1 MSANATN
8 IFISYGR
15 ADSRELAIRLRDDL
29 LAVGYSV
36 WLDLDE
42 IAGGA
47 DWGQNIEDAIEHC
60 HIMLALLSP
69 ASYHSQ
75 WCRAEQ
81 LRATRKGKRI
91 IPLLTVTDAEVPLH
105 LEHMNY
111 LNFTDSTRYDE
122 MFRDLLSDITAN
134 MAFRVS
140 ARSGLAQADIG
151 ATSSSPYKQQP
162 RQLKKHSGSSDE
174 KRTAPSFR
182 RYLRQLR
189 GEDWLG
195 ARFWWP
201 YFLFYFTDI
210 HALVDI
216 LQAEELASTFAQG
229 NDFNNRW
236 DKFVQLYFRPR
247 TPDLFHA
254 EGFRHA
260 LQPPVTN
267 YAPIPVYLL
276 FDLEAVILQP
286 DVRFTDGNP
295 QKTRKTYKTLAY
307 FRDMPFEQIYH
318 DSWFMPDER
327 EEIMRYREAQVLIP
341 ERIGLEALQLIWL
354 RSPAEYETLREL
366 MSPQI
371 WQKWSDKIT
380 ARTDYHLFN
389 NKRVYVQNAVLQLDS
404 IRLRFNPCQQD
415 CEPFV
420 ASARIEYADGNT
432 LEWRNEAFLPEQD
445 LLIHLPHKK
454 PYTIQFLFDGD
465 LAYSGKYQE
474 EMQVV

>member
-1 MSANATN
+1 MPANVTN

-15 ADSRELAIRLRDDL
+15 ADSRDLAIRLRDDL

-36 WLDLDE
+36 WLDLNE

-60 HIMLALLSP
+60 HLMLALLSP
-69 ASYHSQ
+69 ASYNSQ

-91 IPLLTVTDAEVPLH
+91 IPMLVIEGAEVPLH

-111 LNFTDSTRYDE
+111 LDFSDSNRYDE
-122 MFRDLLSDITAN
+122 MFRDLLSDITAG
-134 MAFRVS
+134 MAFRAS
-140 ARSGLAQADIG
+140 ATADMGQNEI
-151 ATSSSPYKQQP
+151 AEKSVSPYK
-162 RQLKKHSGSSDE
+162 RSRIKGRSGYGDE

-182 RYLRQLR
+182 RYLRKLR
-189 GEDWLG
+189 QEDWLG

-210 HALVDI
+210 HSLVDI
-216 LQAEELASTFAQG
+216 LQSEELTSTFAAG
-229 NDFNNRW
+229 EDFNNRW

-260 LQPPVTN
+260 LQPQVAKYT
-267 YAPIPVYLL
+267 PIPVYLL

-286 DVRFTDGNP
+286 DSRFSDGNP
-295 QKTRKTYKTLAY
+295 QKTKKTYKTPAY

-354 RSPAEYETLREL
+354 RSPAEYETLHDL
-366 MSPQI
+366 MPPQL
-371 WQKWSDKIT
+371 WQKWHDKIT
-380 ARTDYHLFN
+380 NRTDYHLFN
-389 NKRVYVQNAVLQLDS
+389 NKRVYVQNAVLQQDS
-404 IRLRFNPCQQD
+404 VRLRFNPCQQN

-420 ASARIEYADGNT
+420 ASAMIEFEDGERIE
-432 LEWRNEAFLPEQD
+432 WREDAFVPEQD
-445 LLIHLPHKK
+445 LLIHLPQKK
-454 PYTIQFLFDGD
+454 PYSVQLLLDGD
-465 LAYSGKYQE
+465 LAYAGQYQP
-474 EMQVV
+474 EMQIL